1 MKIEAV
7 KTDNFAMRYF
17 RFGTGSK
24 VFVILPGLS
33 VKSVMDFADAIVD
46 AYNIFTDNY
55 TVYVLDR
62 RQELPPVYT
71 VADMALDTAA
81 SFDALGLK
89 DAYIFGASQ
98 GGMMA
103 QIIAAERPDLVHKM
117 VLGSTSAQLDEERY
131 RLFEHW
137 AQLAD
142 RGSSTELY
150 LSFAESI
157 YPQSL
162 FAEYK
167 ETLLAA
173 AASVT
178 AEDMKRFAI
187 LARGTKDLNIYDLL
201 PKIKCPTLVL
211 GVSEDQVLGAQAST
225 EIATQLNCAIYMY
238 TGCVHAAYDTAPD
251 YKEKILRFFEG

>member
-142 RGSSTELY
+142 RGSSTEL
-150 LSFAESI
+150 S
-157 YPQSL
+157 
-162 FAEYK
+162 EYK

-238 TGCVHAAYDTAPD
+238 TGCGHAAYDTAPD

>member
-150 LSFAESI
+150 LSFA
-157 YPQSL
+157 SL
-162 FAEYK
+162 FCRIHIPAKPICRIQRDPLGCCSQRNRRGYE
-167 ETLLAA
+167 
-173 AASVT
+173 
-178 AEDMKRFAI
+178 AI
-187 LARGTKDLNIYDLL
+187 CYF
-201 PKIKCPTLVL
+201 
-211 GVSEDQVLGAQAST
+211 S
-225 EIATQLNCAIYMY
+225 
-238 TGCVHAAYDTAPD
+238 
-251 YKEKILRFFEG
+251 